1 MLKNFLAFLKF
12 NFISK
17 STYSKIFRREDKLP
31 VSGFTPTLIGPSQ
44 LEHLS
49 DDDFSRINEILPW
62 KCFTSDGHGRRF
74 GNLAWKGKRDNLQ
87 SIPDP
92 RIVELDR
99 LFNLSDKSVLELG
112 CFEGVHTLGIALKA
126 ESIFAVDS
134 RIENV
139 IKTIVRA
146 NLYGFKPSVSV
157 CDLEKNEDVKRL
169 PTVDIIHHVGVL
181 YHLTDPIS
189 HLIQIGKLAQYGFL
203 LDTHYA
209 TDEMATHQFDEPHS
223 SYKYYIHRE
232 HGRDEVFSGMYDH
245 AKWLKLNDIKEI
257 LSQIGFSD
265 IVVYKDDK
273 KQFAPRVTIYAARP
287 GMMRNL

>member
-1 MLKNFLAFLKF
+1 MLKNFPAFLKF
-12 NFISK
+12 NFLSK
-17 STYSKIFRREDKLP
+17 STYSNIFRREDKLP

-44 LEHLS
+44 LECLS
-49 DDDFSRINEILPW
+49 DEDFSRINEILPW
-62 KCFTSDGHGRRF
+62 KCFTSDGNGRRF
-74 GNLAWKGKRDNLQ
+74 GNLAWKGKRDSLQ

-99 LFNLSDKSVLELG
+99 LFNLSDKSVLEFG
-112 CFEGVHTLGIALKA
+112 CFEGVHTIAIALKA
-126 ESIFAVDS
+126 ESVVAVDS

-139 IKTIVRA
+139 IKTIVRT

-157 CDLEKNEDVKRL
+157 CDLEKYEDAKKL
-169 PTVDIIHHVGVL
+169 PSADIIHHVGVL
-181 YHLTDPIS
+181 YHLKDPIS
-189 HLIQIGKLAQYGFL
+189 HLIQIGKLAQCGIL

-223 SYKYYIHRE
+223 SYKYYMHRE
-232 HGRDEVFSGMYDH
+232 HGRDEVFSGMYHH

-257 LSQIGFSD
+257 LSQIGFPE

-273 KQFAPRVTIYAARP
+273 KSFAPRVTIYAARQ